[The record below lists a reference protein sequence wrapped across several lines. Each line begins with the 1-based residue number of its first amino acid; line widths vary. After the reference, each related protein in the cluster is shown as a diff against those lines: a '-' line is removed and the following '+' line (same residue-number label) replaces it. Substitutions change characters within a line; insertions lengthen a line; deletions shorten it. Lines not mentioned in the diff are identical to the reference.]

1 MAGTPA
7 TSALRRAG
15 VCFIEHQYPHD
26 PRHESYGREAAE
38 ALACDPAAIFKTLIC
53 LADHTPVVAIIP
65 VLTTLDFR
73 CLARAA
79 GTKRAH
85 LAEQS
90 RAERLTGY
98 RVGGISPFG
107 QRTALQ
113 TFLDASA
120 LNCSTMFVSS
130 GQRGWEVEL
139 APTDLV
145 ALTKSVVCV
154 LGRDAT
160 HRAPQR

>member
-15 VCFIEHQYPHD
+15 ISFVEHQYTHD

-38 ALACDPAAIFKTLIC
+38 ALTSEPAAIFKTLIC
-53 LADHTPVVAIIP
+53 FADHTPVVAIIP
-65 VLTTLDFR
+65 VLSTLDVR
-73 CLARAA
+73 LLARAA
-79 GTKRAH
+79 GAKRAQ

-107 QRTALQ
+107 QRTALA

-120 LNCSTMFVSS
+120 LNCSTVFVSS
-130 GQRGWEVEL
+130 GQRGCEVEL

-145 ALTKSVVCV
+145 ALTNSVVCA

-160 HRAPQR
+160 HRAPQK